1 MEQALEDI
9 ADFNMRI
16 HGVHK
21 LPLETS
27 SLSPLRHL
35 LPLQTIL
42 TCSAIQDFVDS
53 EHLATLAFVNGSQLA
68 DPFPGLSIRVNGVQ
82 PQNFTVS
89 QMNIAD
95 MPAILSHAA

>member
-35 LPLQTIL
+35 LLLQTTL

-53 EHLATLAFVNGSQLA
+53 EHLATLAFVNVSQLA
-68 DPFPGLSIRVNGVQ
+68 DHFPS
-82 PQNFTVS
+82 
-89 QMNIAD
+89 
-95 MPAILSHAA
+95 